1 MEIVRVKYR
10 THVAQT
16 MPGDGRDFGF
26 CTSGESQPGNGGPAK
41 IIESHPDNSSLRA
54 RLCQDARKPSLVHGR
69 LSLEVRM
76 IGPRLIA
83 ESKAAFKGVPT
94 GMETRAP
101 VFDCLNRIRVPS

>member
-54 RLCQDARKPSLVHGR
+54 RFAPGRSEAVACR
-69 LSLEVRM
+69 LS
-76 IGPRLIA
+76 
-83 ESKAAFKGVPT
+83 
-94 GMETRAP
+94 
-101 VFDCLNRIRVPS
+101 IRRSSRVID